1 MWPGVYSFSGL
12 GNFKKDE
19 VVSIRNIIGEVI
31 AIGALGCSLDEL
43 KQNPDGSGIA
53 AYILHFKG
61 DRLWDMGLKQYP
73 EIVVK
78 AK

>member
-1 MWPGVYSFSGL
+1 MWPGVNSFAGL

-19 VVSIRNIIGEVI
+19 VVSIRNLNDEVI
-31 AIGALGCSLDEL
+31 AIGALGCSLEEL
-43 KQNPDGSGIA
+43 KENQDGTGIA

-61 DRLWDMGLKQYP
+61 DRLWDMGSKLYP
-73 EIVVK
+73 EVVVK

>member
-1 MWPGVYSFSGL
+1 MWPGVSSFAGL

-19 VVSIRNIIGEVI
+19 VVSIRNLNGEVI
-31 AIGALGCSLDEL
+31 AIGALGCSLEEL
-43 KQNPDGSGIA
+43 KENQDGTGIA

-61 DRLWDMGLKQYP
+61 DRLWDMGSKVYP
-73 EIVVK
+73 EVVVK